1 MNRTDLK
8 LVESTKKAFQLRKCK
23 LITLHY
29 VVEQIEPILKEYM
42 ENKSILKVTFDL
54 KKKHVL
60 ALEPIENCER
70 GLWVQLWLD
79 NEFSTEKL
87 IEEMKH
93 NYQWVQYTNISN
105 FLEDIEAWIKK
116 EQSRK

>member
-8 LVESTKKAFQLRKCK
+8 LVESTKKACQLRKCK

-29 VVEQIEPILKEYM
+29 AIEQIESTLKKYM
-42 ENKSILKVTFDL
+42 KNKGILKVTFDL

-70 GLWVQLWLD
+70 SLWVKLWLD
-79 NEFSTEKL
+79 GECSTEAL
-87 IEEMKH
+87 VERMKH
-93 NYQWVQYTNISN
+93 NYQWVQYTNVSN
-105 FLEDIEAWIKK
+105 FLEDIEAWMK
-116 EQSRK
+116 Q